1 MAELLGEPLRRV
13 DLSRPAGDESARQK
27 AIKQIERRRR
37 FWVHANVGTVSIVLI
52 AVVWATSGY
61 HSAGGWPTQGFS
73 QSSGTHDVWNYG
85 IIYPLVVWVL
95 TIGGDAWRTFS
106 RKPIT
111 ESEIRR
117 EMERQAGTADAR
129 E

>member
-1 MAELLGEPLRRV
+1 MADLIDEPLRRV
-13 DLSRPAGDESARQK
+13 DLTRPAGDESARQE
-27 AIKQIERRRR
+27 AIKQIERRRH
-37 FWVHANVGTVSIVLI
+37 FWMHANIATVLTVLV

-95 TIGGDAWRTFS
+95 TIGGDAWDAFS